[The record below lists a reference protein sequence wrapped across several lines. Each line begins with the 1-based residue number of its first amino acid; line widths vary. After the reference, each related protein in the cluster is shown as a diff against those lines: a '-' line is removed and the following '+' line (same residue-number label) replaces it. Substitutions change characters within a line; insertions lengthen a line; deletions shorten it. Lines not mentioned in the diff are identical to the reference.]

1 MARAAP
7 DPGSTRSGGGQN
19 VMPFCAPPE
28 RARSVRAVPTRPAIA
43 LSMYPGL
50 EPYAL
55 RPEHRARL
63 AEVGD
68 LLAPAA
74 VDGMPPD
81 QAGDVLAAA
90 DVLLGHWGC
99 ARLDAAFLDRAPRL
113 RMLAYAAG
121 TLREVVTPE
130 AFARLDRITSGA
142 AANAVPVAEYTV
154 AAILW
159 ANKGAFLERERLR
172 GVAVPATPRRHPV
185 GNWAKRIGLVGAS
198 HVGRAVIGLLAPY
211 RCEVVVADPYLSGDE
226 AARLGV
232 DLVDLD
238 TLLATSDVVSLHAP
252 ALPTTERMIGAAQ
265 LALML
270 DGATLINTARGMLVD
285 HDALVAELTGGRLSA
300 VLDVTEPEPL
310 PPEHPLLALPNC
322 VVTPHLAGSQGTELS
337 RLAELAIDEVGRF
350 AAGEPARF
358 PVAAGDLGR
367 VA

>member
-1 MARAAP
+1 MH
-7 DPGSTRSGGGQN
+7 
-19 VMPFCAPPE
+19 
-28 RARSVRAVPTRPAIA
+28 
-43 LSMYPGL
+43 PGL

-55 RPEHRARL
+55 RPEHLERL
-63 AEVGD
+63 AEVGE
-68 LLAPAA
+68 LLAPEA
-74 VDGMPPD
+74 VDGMAPERAD
-81 QAGDVLAAA
+81 EVLAAA

-99 ARLDAAFLDRAPRL
+99 ARLDVAFLDRAPRL

-121 TLREVVTPE
+121 TLRDVVSAET
-130 AFARLDRITSGA
+130 FARLDRVTSGA

-159 ANKGAFLERERLR
+159 ANKGAFVERERLR
-172 GVAVPATPRRHPV
+172 GAEIPQTRRRHPV

-270 DGATLINTARGMLVD
+270 DGATLINTARGTLVG
-285 HDALVAELTGGRLSA
+285 HEALVAELSEGRLSA

-310 PPEHPLLALPNC
+310 PPTHAFWRHPNIQL
-322 VVTPHLAGSQGTELS
+322 TPHIASMTQPLS
-337 RLAELAIDEVGRF
+337 AAEVVLDNLRRF
-350 AAGEPARF
+350 EAGEPMLGLVDRAR
-358 PVAAGDLGR
+358 GY
-367 VA
+367 